1 MKQREYNKYNL
12 LYFENLKKRRNM
24 PPYRKPTVDE
34 ILRKYGSKIEGEIK
48 TTDIGAV
55 RDSKSYAKFIG
66 ETEREL
72 TGYEKWCNT
81 IGNIVRLTPS
91 KKDSEKM
98 QGDIDIAHM
107 NIEPW
112 QAITLSV
119 VVFISVFFFGIISS
133 VLYSVFNQEG
143 FSAFP
148 TLFFFLITTLSIFL
162 FYYFNNYPSRYAS
175 KWKLKASSQMVPA
188 ILYVVVYMRH
198 TPNLEKAIAFA
209 SEHLQYPLA
218 LDFKKVFYNVAIG
231 KFPTIKESL
240 DNYLEGWRDYSVEF
254 IESFHLIESSLYEPN
269 KVRRIAT
276 LEKAIQVV
284 LDGVYEKMLKFTH
297 DVKAPMTN
305 VYMLAIMLPVL
316 GIALIPLASA
326 MMGGMI
332 KWVHVF
338 VLYTL
343 IIPFLAFFM
352 MDKIMLLRPGG
363 YGETSYLEKNPLY
376 SQYKSKQPYFAAFLI
391 CLPFFIIGFLPLIF
405 QYTPLPDALG
415 IPSNPTIGDLLPFGG
430 SGDFFETSLFGFTD
444 TGERIVGPF
453 GFVALIMSLFIPLGV
468 ALFFSISFKDRT
480 LNIIEERNRTKQL
493 ESEFNNSLFQ
503 IGNRL
508 GDGTPPE
515 LVFGKVAE
523 SSRGLV
529 TGEFFRR
536 VNYNIQQMG
545 MSVEKAIFDSRRGVI
560 LFYPSDLIATSMKV
574 LVESSKKGL
583 KIAAVSLMSI
593 SEYVKNIQKIT
604 DRLKDILAEIVSEMK
619 SNMTFLAPLLSGIVI
634 GLAMMI
640 ASILNSLQIKFTEE
654 GADLSSY
661 GNLANLLG
669 PNGVFKMNEMIPPY
683 FLQIAIGI
691 YLIEVIFILTGTL
704 VTIDSGED
712 KLERTRKIG
721 ENLKTGMLF
730 YFFTALLCSIAL
742 FVLSTVVLGGAI

>member
-1 MKQREYNKYNL
+1 MKE
-12 LYFENLKKRRNM
+12 
-24 PPYRKPTVDE
+24 YRKPSVDE
-34 ILRKYGSKIEGEIK
+34 ILRKYSSKIEGEIK
-48 TTDIGAV
+48 TSELGPVT
-55 RDSKSYAKFIG
+55 DSKAYLKFKE

-72 TGYEKWCNT
+72 TVYERWCNNV
-81 IGNIVRLTPS
+81 GNIVKLNPS

-98 QGDIDIAHM
+98 ERDIEIAHM

-119 VVFISVFFFGIISS
+119 VVFVSVFFLGIILS
-133 VLYSVFNQEG
+133 VLYAVFNEDKLA
-143 FSAFP
+143 AFP
-148 TLFFFLITTLSIFL
+148 ILFFILITVVSIFL
-162 FYYFNNYPSRYAS
+162 FYYFNGYPARYAS

-198 TPNLEKAIAFA
+198 TANLEKAIEFA

-218 LDFKKVFYNVAIG
+218 LDFKKIFYNVAIG

-254 IESFHLIESSLYEPN
+254 IESFHLIESSLYEPD
-269 KVRRIAT
+269 KTRRIAT

-284 LDGVYEKMLKFTH
+284 LDGVYDKMLKFTH

-305 VYMLAIMLPVL
+305 VYMLAIMLPIL
-316 GIALIPLASA
+316 GIALVPLASA
-326 MMGGMI
+326 MVGGMI
-332 KWVHVF
+332 KWSHVF
-338 VLYTL
+338 VLYTM

-352 MDKIMLLRPGG
+352 LDKILALRPGG

-376 SQYKSKQPYFAAFLI
+376 PQYKSNEPYLAAFLI
-391 CLPFFIIGFLPLIF
+391 CLPFLIIGLLPLIF

-415 IPSNPTIGDLLPFGG
+415 IPSDPTYGDIGLNFGDLSKFPIFDFKCEGG
-430 SGDFFETSLFGFTD
+430 GIPPCPG
-444 TGERIVGPF
+444 GEKVVGPF
-453 GFVALIMSLFIPLGV
+453 GFGALILSLFFPLGI
-468 ALFFSISFKDRT
+468 ALFFSIAYKDKT
-480 LNIIEERNRTKQL
+480 LNIIEERNKTKQL
-493 ESEFNNSLFQ
+493 EAEFNNSLFQ

-523 SSRGLV
+523 SSKGLI
-529 TGEFFRR
+529 TGEFFSK

-560 LFYPSDLIATSMKV
+560 LFYPSDLIATSMRV
-574 LVESSKKGL
+574 LIESSKKGL

-604 DRLKDILAEIVSEMK
+604 ERLKDILAEIVSEMK

-640 ASILNSLQIKFTEE
+640 AAILNILDMFMGS
-654 GADLSSY
+654 ADTSSIPSNM
-661 GNLANLLG
+661 GNILEI
-669 PNGVFKMNEMIPPY
+669 FKIETMIPPY
-683 FLQIAIGI
+683 YLQIAIGI
-691 YLIEVIFILTGTL
+691 YLIEVIFILTSTL

-712 KLERTRKIG
+712 KLENTKRTG
-721 ENLKTGMLF
+721 ENLKKGIVF
-730 YFFTALLCSIAL
+730 YFLTGLLSSLTLFALSM
-742 FVLSTVVLGGAI
+742 VVLGGMFGSG